1 MKRTT
6 EKMKRH
12 GTRYG
17 IGSDTLAR
25 IVLTAGSAR
34 NFGKAQTVAA
44 WVEHFWQAAAERMAY
59 AAQLGTGWRS

>member
-6 EKMKRH
+6 EKMWRQVEYK
-12 GTRYG
+12 TSAE
-17 IGSDTLAR
+17 ILA
-25 IVLTAGSAR
+25 VVGSAR
-34 NFGKAQTVAA
+34 NFGKTQTVAA